1 MTHRKQKPEFYLHPV
16 VKIFIFLLF
25 LSIIHFSCNQK
36 QRNVQKN
43 TVTIWEID
51 DPKGMNPLTAYDA
64 TSTYAKNHIF
74 QRLLNY
80 DYNTFGFLPVISKS
94 RPEIKIEADSTMQLA
109 FDIRDEA
116 TWPNGTSITPDDVI
130 FSIKAIMAPGVNT
143 AHLKPYLDFI
153 TGFEK
158 DGNHLI
164 IKTNKVHVRA
174 EANIGY
180 EVPIIPEYFYDPH
193 QALRKY
199 TIEQLIHD
207 TTITSDEQLNI
218 FVNRMNSTVLNH
230 EPDSIIGSGAYAL
243 VEWKTGNRLVL
254 KRKSNWWGDKLNNE
268 NMYFEA
274 YPDEITYQIINDQ
287 TAAIT
292 AMKAGQLDVMRS
304 IKTKDFKNDLQ
315 QNKKFLKSFNLHT
328 PPTFGYS
335 FIAINERKPML
346 EDKKTRQ
353 ALAYLVDY
361 ERLVNDVLYGF
372 GQRTVGPVPPFIK
385 KFYNKDIIPYS
396 FNTAKAK
403 QLLTEAGWEDSD
415 GDGILDKTIN
425 GKLQDFEISFLINKG
440 HSEKEKIALIIQQ
453 ALQQAG
459 IKMNIQSIDWSVF
472 NEKLFAYDFDLVHLA
487 LIGDPAPEDF
497 SQLWHTSAANGGFNF
512 FNFGDAESDALIEKI
527 NITIDENERAD
538 LIRALQQKI
547 ADEVP
552 CIFLWNTKNRI
563 AINKRFSNTR
573 PSAFKPGYWTAGF
586 KVE

>member
-1 MTHRKQKPEFYLHPV
+1 MLQHKKKPGFNHNYFL
-16 VKIFIFLLF
+16 KSSIFFIFL
-25 LSIIHFSCNQK
+25 SIVLFSCNQK
-36 QRNVQKN
+36 QRTVEKN

-51 DPKGMNPLTAYDA
+51 DPKGMNPLIAYDA

-80 DYNTFGFLPVISKS
+80 DYNTFELLPVLCKS
-94 RPEIKIEADSTMQLA
+94 RPEITIGNDSTMQLA
-109 FDIRDEA
+109 FDIREEA
-116 TWPNGTSITPDDVI
+116 AWPNGTPVTPDDVI
-130 FSIKAIMAPGVNT
+130 FSIKAIMTPGVNT
-143 AHLKPYLDFI
+143 AHLKPYLDFV
-153 TGFEK
+153 TGFETK
-158 DGNHLI
+158 GNYLI
-164 IKTNKVHVRA
+164 INTNKIHVRA
-174 EANIGY
+174 EANVGY

-193 QALRKY
+193 KTLRNY

-207 TTITSDEQLNI
+207 TSITANEALNV
-218 FVNRMNSTVLNH
+218 FVNRMNSTTLNH
-230 EPDSIIGSGAYAL
+230 EPDSIIGSGPYSL
-243 VEWKTGNRLVL
+243 SVWETGNRLVL
-254 KRKSNWWGDKLNNE
+254 KRKANWWGDKLKGE

-274 YPDEITYQIINDQ
+274 NSDEIIYQIINDQ

-304 IKTKDFKNDLQ
+304 IKSKDFKNDLQ
-315 QNKKFLKSFNLHT
+315 KNKQFLKSFNLYT

-335 FIAINERKPML
+335 FVAINSRNPML
-346 EDKKTRQ
+346 KDKKTRQ

-361 ERLVNDVLYGF
+361 DRLVSDVLYGF
-372 GQRTVGPVPPFIK
+372 GQRTVGPVPPFMD
-385 KFYNKDIIPYS
+385 KFYNKDIVPYT
-396 FNTAKAK
+396 FNMEKAK
-403 QLLTEAGWEDSD
+403 QLLAEAGWEDAN
-415 GDGILDKTIN
+415 GDGMLDKEIN
-425 GKLQDFEISFLINKG
+425 SKRQDFEISFLINKG

-459 IKMNIQSIDWSVF
+459 IEMNIKSIDWSIF

-512 FNFGDAESDALIEKI
+512 FNFGDAASDELIEKI
-527 NITIDENERAD
+527 NITIDENERAN
-538 LIRALQQKI
+538 LIRALQAEI

-563 AINKRFSNTR
+563 AISSRFSNTR
-573 PSAFKPGYWTAGF
+573 TSAFKPGYWTEGF